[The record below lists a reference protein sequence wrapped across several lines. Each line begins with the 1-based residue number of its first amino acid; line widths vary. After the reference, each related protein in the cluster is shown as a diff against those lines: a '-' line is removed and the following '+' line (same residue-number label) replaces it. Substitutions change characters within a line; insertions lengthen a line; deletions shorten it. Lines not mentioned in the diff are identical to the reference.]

1 MGKKIKSEET
11 EEPVA
16 ESKFSKTEHDL
27 EKLSKDTAAS
37 DMSEEK
43 KERIQTNVDHMKQNL
58 ERMEKSTDKSEK
70 ERLQKAMKLRLQ
82 AIKKIKAE
90 EPVAES
96 KFAKT
101 EHDLEKLVKDTM
113 ESDLPEAKKE
123 RIETNAESMKK
134 DLERIEQS
142 TDKAERQ
149 RLQKAMK
156 LRLQSIKKLRS
167 SSL

>member
-101 EHDLEKLVKDTM
+101 EHDLEKLVKDTI
-113 ESDLPEAKKE
+113 ES
-123 RIETNAESMKK
+123 NAESMKK

-156 LRLQSIKKLRS
+156 L
-167 SSL
+167 